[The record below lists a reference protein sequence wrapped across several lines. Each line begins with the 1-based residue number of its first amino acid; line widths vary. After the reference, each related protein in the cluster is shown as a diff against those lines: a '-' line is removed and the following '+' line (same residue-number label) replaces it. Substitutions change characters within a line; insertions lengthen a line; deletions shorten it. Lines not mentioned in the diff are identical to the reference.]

1 MGKGSSATAE
11 GLHATSAGDAAWSIE
26 THGIDIIPES
36 DRHGKASELFW
47 LWLAT
52 NVIIMYVI
60 EGIIVASLGLSF
72 YLALAAIVIGN
83 LFYFV
88 VAACGLPGHVTGTA
102 EMVVARASLGR
113 RGSAFPTVLSWI
125 TVVGWEAVNF
135 VLGTFAL
142 IALVGQIGIPV
153 NTTVKA
159 ICLGLTIIVT
169 FAVAILGHAT
179 IVRLQTIFTWV
190 LGIVVLGVLVQVLP
204 HANFGAGGG
213 TLAASSTFATFVLAT
228 VIVAGLGPLSW
239 VNIVADYNR
248 YLPKATRAR
257 SIVGW
262 IVLGSIV
269 PSILITLIGLIAAG
283 ATNMTDPIG
292 GFKPLLAGWYF
303 VVFMVVVVIGSM
315 MNNVVGIYSG
325 GLQLLALGLKIDRWK
340 TIPLDGVLATGASVY
355 AVFFHDFT
363 STMIQFLSLY
373 IIWLAPWCAI
383 YLTDMWMRRNIYNSE
398 ELIRERGGLYWFRNG
413 YNVGGLIAWVVGA
426 VVAGLTLNT
435 TLWSNFIVT
444 HVIGGADVS
453 IPAGMLAAGLTYFL
467 LNRRT
472 AQVPS
477 AATATLK

>member
-1 MGKGSSATAE
+1 MGEGPIAAAE
-11 GLHATSAGDAAWSIE
+11 QHTTHGGDAAWSIE

-36 DRHGKASELFW
+36 DRHGKPSELFW

-52 NVIIMYVI
+52 NVIITYVI

-88 VAACGLPGHVTGTA
+88 VGACGLPGPIAGTA
-102 EMVVARASLGR
+102 TLVIGRASFGR
-113 RGSAFPTVLSWI
+113 RGSAFPTLLSWI
-125 TVVGWEAVNF
+125 TIVGWEAVNF

-142 IALVGQIGIPV
+142 VALVQQVGIPV

-159 ICLGLTIIVT
+159 ICLGLTILVT

-190 LGIVVLGVLVQVLP
+190 LGIVVLGVLIQVLQ
-204 HANFGAGGG
+204 HANISASSG
-213 TLAASSTFATFVLAT
+213 TLAASSPFATFILAV
-228 VIVAGLGPLSW
+228 VIVAGLGPLSY

-248 YLPKATRAR
+248 YLPKATRGR
-257 SIVGW
+257 SMIGW
-262 IVLGSIV
+262 IVLGSLIPAIV
-269 PSILITLIGLIAAG
+269 ITLVGLVAAG
-283 ATNMTDPIG
+283 ATDMTDPIG

-303 VVFMVVVVIGSM
+303 VVFMVIVVIGSM

-363 STMIQFLSLY
+363 SSMIQFLSLY

-383 YLTDMWMRRNIYNSE
+383 YLTDMWMRRNKYDSQ
-398 ELIRERGGLYWFRNG
+398 ELVRARGGEYWYRNG
-413 YNVGGLIAWVVGA
+413 YNVGALIAWVVGA
-426 VVAGLTLNT
+426 IVAGLTLNT

-467 LNRRT
+467 LNRGPSH
-472 AQVPS
+472 VPT
-477 AATATLK
+477 AATAPVK

>member
-1 MGKGSSATAE
+1 MGEAVGAAAE
-11 GLHATSAGDAAWSIE
+11 RLDAAPAGDAPWTIE
-26 THGIDIIPES
+26 THGIEIIPEAE
-36 DRHGKASELFW
+36 RHGKPVELFW

-52 NVIIMYVI
+52 NVIITYVV

-72 YLALAAIVIGN
+72 AWALAAIVLGN

-88 VAACGLPGHVTGTA
+88 VGVCGLPGPVTGTA
-102 EMVVARASLGR
+102 TLVIGRASFGR
-113 RGSAFPTVLSWI
+113 RGSAFPTFLSWI
-125 TVVGWEAVNF
+125 TIVGWEAVNF

-142 IALVGQIGIPV
+142 IALVGQIGIPL

-190 LGIVVLGVLVQVLP
+190 LGIVVLGVLVQVVP
-204 HANFGAGGG
+204 HANFGAGAG
-213 TLAASSTFATFVLAT
+213 TLAASGTFATFVLAT
-228 VIVAGLGPLSW
+228 VIVAGLGPLSY

-257 SIVGW
+257 GMIGW

-269 PSILITLIGLIAAG
+269 PAILITLIGVIAAG

-363 STMIQFLSLY
+363 SSMIQFLSLY

-383 YLTDMWMRRNIYNSE
+383 YITDMWMRRNRYNSD
-398 ELIRERGGLYWFRNG
+398 ELVRERGGQYWFRNG
-413 YNVGGLIAWVVGA
+413 YNVGALVAWVLGA
-426 VVAGLTLNT
+426 IAAGLTLNT
-435 TLWSNFIVT
+435 TLWSSFVVT
-444 HVIGGADVS
+444 HLIGGADVS
-453 IPAGMLAAGLTYFL
+453 IPAGMLVAGVSYYL
-467 LNRRT
+467 LNRRP
-472 AQVPS
+472 AAVRS
-477 AATATLK
+477 AAAAATK

>member
-1 MGKGSSATAE
+1 MGEGSSAVAE
-11 GLHATSAGDAAWSIE
+11 LHATHGGDAAWSIE

-36 DRHGKASELFW
+36 DRHGKPSELFW

-52 NVIIMYVI
+52 NVIITYVI

-88 VAACGLPGHVTGTA
+88 VGACGLPGPIAGTA
-102 EMVVARASLGR
+102 TLVIGRAAFGR
-113 RGSAFPTVLSWI
+113 RGSAFPTFLSWI
-125 TVVGWEAVNF
+125 TIVGWEAVNF

-142 IALVGQIGIPV
+142 VALVQQVGIPV
-153 NTTVKA
+153 NATVKA

-190 LGIVVLGVLVQVLP
+190 LGIVVLGVLIQVLQ
-204 HANFGAGGG
+204 HANVNASSG
-213 TLAASSTFATFVLAT
+213 TLAASSPFATFILAV
-228 VIVAGLGPLSW
+228 VIVAGLGPLSY

-248 YLPKATRAR
+248 YLPKATRGR
-257 SIVGW
+257 SMIGW
-262 IVLGSIV
+262 IVLGSLV
-269 PSILITLIGLIAAG
+269 PAILITLVGLVAAG

-303 VVFMVVVVIGSM
+303 VVFMVIVVIGSM

-325 GLQLLALGLKIDRWK
+325 GLQLLALGLKVDRWK

-363 STMIQFLSLY
+363 SSMIQFLSLY

-383 YLTDMWMRRNIYNSE
+383 YLTDMWMRRNKYDSQ
-398 ELIRERGGLYWFRNG
+398 ELVRNRGGEYWYRDG
-413 YNVGGLIAWVVGA
+413 YNVGALIAWVVGA
-426 VVAGLTLNT
+426 IVAGLTLNT

-467 LNRRT
+467 LNRRP

-477 AATATLK
+477 AATAAVK

>member
-1 MGKGSSATAE
+1 MGEGSRATAE
-11 GLHATSAGDAAWSIE
+11 LLHTTPTGDAAWSIE
-26 THGIDIIPES
+26 THGIDIIPEGE
-36 DRHGKASELFW
+36 RHGKPAELFW

-52 NVIIMYVI
+52 NVIITYVI

-72 YLALAAIVIGN
+72 FWAVAAIVIGN

-88 VAACGLPGHVTGTA
+88 VGACGLPGPVAGTGTL
-102 EMVVARASLGR
+102 VIGRASFGR
-113 RGSAFPTVLSWI
+113 RGGAFPTFLSWVTI
-125 TVVGWEAVNF
+125 VGWEAVNF

-142 IALVGQIGIPV
+142 VALVQQVGIPV

-190 LGIVVLGVLVQVLP
+190 LGAVVLGVLIQVLQ
-204 HANFGAGGG
+204 HANFNASVA
-213 TLAASSTFATFVLAT
+213 TLAASSPFATFILAV
-228 VIVAGLGPLSW
+228 VIVAGLGPLSY
-239 VNIVADYNR
+239 VNLVADYNR
-248 YLPKATRAR
+248 YLPRATRGR
-257 SIVGW
+257 SMIGW
-262 IVLGSIV
+262 VVLGSII
-269 PSILITLIGLIAAG
+269 PAILITLIGLMAAG
-283 ATNMTDPIG
+283 ATDMTDPIG

-303 VVFMVVVVIGSM
+303 VIFMVIVVIGSM

-363 STMIQFLSLY
+363 SSMIQFLSLY

-383 YLTDMWMRRNIYNSE
+383 YLTDMWMRRNRYNSQ
-398 ELIRERGGLYWFRNG
+398 ELVRDRGGEYWYRNG
-413 YNVGGLIAWVVGA
+413 YNVGALVAWVVGA
-426 VVAGLTLNT
+426 IVAGLTLNT
-435 TLWSNFIVT
+435 TLWSSYVVT

-453 IPAGMLAAGLTYFL
+453 IPAGMLAAGLTYFF
-467 LNRRT
+467 LNRRP
-472 AQVPS
+472 AQMPS
-477 AATATLK
+477 AATAAVK